1 MSLVIIVLSG
11 LYDIDKLEFQ
21 NTREDYLELRQE
33 ANDLR
38 EYSNAKLD
46 RVTRYLG
53 FLADRARKLGTGKF
67 FIC

>member
-1 MSLVIIVLSG
+1 MILIE
-11 LYDIDKLEFQ
+11 LEFQ
-21 NTREDYLELRQE
+21 NAREDYSELRQE

-53 FLADRARKLGTGKF
+53 FLADRARKLGTAIF
-67 FIC
+67 FFLLSS

>member
-1 MSLVIIVLSG
+1 MILI
-11 LYDIDKLEFQ
+11 KLEFQ
-21 NTREDYLELRQE
+21 NAREDYSELRQE

-53 FLADRARKLGTGKF
+53 FLADRARKLGLQFLF
-67 FIC
+67 FC